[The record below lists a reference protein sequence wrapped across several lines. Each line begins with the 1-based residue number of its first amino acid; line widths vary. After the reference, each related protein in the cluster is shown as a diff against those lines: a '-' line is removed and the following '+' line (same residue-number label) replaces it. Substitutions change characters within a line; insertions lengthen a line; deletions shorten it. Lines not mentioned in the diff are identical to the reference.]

1 MLKELVFIAFALTS
15 SPQPA
20 ENYYSW
26 ISPEIAD
33 EIQELVISDEYRAY
47 LDFNGDGV
55 LNMADVVSVRKRYQ
69 DNCKYGNEI
78 TLDSEVID
86 SIIEENYSEPVIY
99 YEIYRIDG
107 QPCREY
113 EISVNDIRTI
123 DIWIEFENFGETVTV
138 IADPIQE
145 RFTVKES

>member
-1 MLKELVFIAFALTS
+1 
-15 SPQPA
+15 
-20 ENYYSW
+20 
-26 ISPEIAD
+26 
-33 EIQELVISDEYRAY
+33 
-47 LDFNGDGV
+47 
-55 LNMADVVSVRKRYQ
+55 MADVVGVRKRYQ
-69 DNCKYGNEI
+69 DNCKYGNKI

-86 SIIEENYSEPVIY
+86 SIIEENYLEPAIY

-113 EISVNDIRTI
+113 EISVEDIKTI

-145 RFTVKES
+145 RFIVKES